1 MSERAS
7 IVKGAPRTLWI
18 VGASVRSA
26 VESALRAGYR
36 VHAADLFADADLKQH
51 LTETIWPGQL
61 LSCQTFHPF
70 PGGLRGIATPPDCEA
85 WLYTGG
91 LENDPQLVEELS
103 GRLPLLGAGRQ
114 TLEHLRNP
122 WTLHHLLL
130 RHRFRSPV
138 MLRVPLSA
146 SDPREWLVKPIL
158 SAGGVGIANYV
169 PGTPLRADTYL
180 QERVEG
186 ETESATFVAHDGG
199 VHFLGRVRQYVTG
212 DPSQPFQYRGSIGPL
227 PANGQLDDVLLR
239 LGTVLREASGLRG
252 IFGVDYVLKNDEPW
266 ILEVN
271 PRWTASCELL
281 EKVTGESLV
290 DEHVMA
296 CWFRNYIKPD
306 SLVSSSIRGKWTV
319 YLSESLCPSPGFVA
333 EALDAHRRDL
343 SIADIPV
350 AGELIQ
356 KGAPAFTVFSSG
368 ESLSSV
374 EDLLRN
380 QESIWR
386 NRLLKFASAG
396 HSESTF

>member
-7 IVKGAPRTLWI
+7 IVKDAPRTLWI

-26 VESALRAGYR
+26 VESALRAGYH
-36 VHAADLFADADLKQH
+36 VHAADLFADADLRQH
-51 LTETIWPGQL
+51 LTEKIWPGQL
-61 LSCQTFHPF
+61 LSCQTFQPF
-70 PGGLRGIATPPDCEA
+70 PGGLRELTIPPDCEA

-103 GRLPLLGAGRQ
+103 ARLPLLGASRQ
-114 TLEHLRNP
+114 ALEHLRNP

-138 MLRVPLSA
+138 MLRVPPSA
-146 SDPREWLVKPIL
+146 SDPRAWLVKPIR

-186 ETESATFVAHDGG
+186 ETESATFLSHDCG
-199 VHFLGRVRQYVTG
+199 VNLVGRMRQYVAN
-212 DPSQPFQYRGSIGPL
+212 DSSHPFLYRGSIGPL
-227 PANGQLDDVLLR
+227 PTDTSIDKELLR
-239 LGTVLREASGLRG
+239 LGTLLREESGLRG
-252 IFGVDYVLKNDEPW
+252 LFGVDYVLKNKEPW

-281 EKVTGESLV
+281 ERVTGESLV

-306 SLVSSSIRGKWTV
+306 SLVSSSIKGKWTV

-380 QESIWR
+380 QESIWW